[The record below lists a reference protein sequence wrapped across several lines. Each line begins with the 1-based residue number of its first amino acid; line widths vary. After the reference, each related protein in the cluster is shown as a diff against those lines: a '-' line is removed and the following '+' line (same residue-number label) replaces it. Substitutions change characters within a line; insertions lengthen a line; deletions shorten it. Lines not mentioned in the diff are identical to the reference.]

1 MGAMSPA
8 SSVKFTY
15 HDYLQLPEDRRYE
28 IIDGELFLTPAP
40 GTYHQRI
47 EMKLLF
53 LLFGHVREH
62 DLGEVLPA
70 PCDLVLSETD
80 VVQPDIF
87 FIAKER
93 REIVGEKYVS
103 AAPDLVVEILSES
116 TAKRDRGI
124 KAKLYER
131 TGVKELWIVDPWEKS
146 VEIFRRREEAFVRHA
161 LFSGPDALVT
171 PIFPGLEIPLTEVF

>member
-1 MGAMSPA
+1 MSRA

-15 HDYLQLPEDRRYE
+15 QDYLRLPEDRRYE

-53 LLFGHVREH
+53 LLFGHVKEH

-70 PCDLVLSETD
+70 PCDLVLSQTD

-124 KAKLYER
+124 KAKMYER
-131 TGVKELWIVDPWEKS
+131 FGVPELWIVDPWTKR
-146 VEIFRRREEAFVRHA
+146 VEIFRRLEGKLQPHA
-161 LFSGPDALVT
+161 VFGFSETLLT
-171 PIFPGLEIPLTEVF
+171 PTFPGLEIPLAEVFSS

>member
-1 MGAMSPA
+1 MSRA

-15 HDYLQLPEDRRYE
+15 QDYLRLPEDRRYE

-53 LLFGHVREH
+53 LLFGHVKEH

-70 PCDLVLSETD
+70 PCDLVLSQTD

-131 TGVKELWIVDPWEKS
+131 AGVKELWIVDQWEKS
-146 VEIFRRREEAFVRHA
+146 VEIFRRSEETFVRYA
-161 LFSGPDALVT
+161 RFTSSETLVSPT
-171 PIFPGLEIPLTEVF
+171 FPGLEIPLAEVFSS